1 MTLGQRDQLNDEHD
15 AGYSQDEQ
23 EQHDGE
29 GGGGSHRSVDDTAT
43 HQRFRQHAMTRTV
56 RFITRERCTL
66 CAEAL
71 PGVADRTRRQG
82 WEIEIVDVD
91 QAGLD
96 FDFGDRV
103 PVVLLDGVEVLS
115 GRFGDR
121 DVKRALR

>member
-1 MTLGQRDQLNDEHD
+1 
-15 AGYSQDEQ
+15 
-23 EQHDGE
+23 
-29 GGGGSHRSVDDTAT
+29 
-43 HQRFRQHAMTRTV
+43 MTRTV